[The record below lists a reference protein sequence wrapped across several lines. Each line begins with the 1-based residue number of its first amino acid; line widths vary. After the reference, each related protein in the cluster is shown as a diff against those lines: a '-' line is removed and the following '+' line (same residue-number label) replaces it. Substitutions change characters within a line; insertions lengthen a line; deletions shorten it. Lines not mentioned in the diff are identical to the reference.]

1 MSDDDRR
8 LIAGRYR
15 LAERL
20 GAGAMGEVWKGEDER
35 LNRTVALKQ
44 LHLRT
49 ALDAA
54 GAGDLRARAMREGR
68 IAARLM
74 HPNAIAIFDV
84 VEEEGYPWLVMEY
97 LPSTSLADLLATR
110 GSLPPAEVAE
120 IGRQVA
126 EALAAAHRS
135 GIIHRDVKPANVL
148 LADNGVAKISDFG
161 ISRAA
166 GDVTLTATG
175 LVAGTP
181 AYFAPEVARGS
192 DADER
197 SDVFSLGSTL
207 YHAVEGNPPFG
218 RPDNAIALLHR
229 VSQGEIDPPRHA
241 GPLTPVLLRLLH
253 PDPDERPGMT
263 EAGQALAAV
272 ATGTTAAPAAPA
284 PAADPRRRRLAA
296 VVVAALLV
304 LAVLGAGL
312 WFLLS
317 GDDQQAGGD
326 TPRPSV
332 PATSAPTNPATSAE
346 DTTTTT
352 SSPPPGTSSPTP
364 TPTPQGN
371 PDEQRMAAVRDYY
384 ALLPGN
390 LEAAYARLSDRFK
403 STRSPSF
410 DDYAAF
416 WGQMS
421 SVQVTNLS
429 PAGGNAVTATITYT
443 YASGGTTTEQHIYTL
458 VDQNGQWAID
468 SQAS

>member
-8 LIAGRYR
+8 LVAGRYR

-97 LPSTSLADLLATR
+97 LPSTSLADLLAAR

-218 RPDNAIALLHR
+218 RHDNAIALLHR

-241 GPLTPVLLRLLH
+241 GPLTPVLLRLLD
-253 PDPDERPGMT
+253 PDPDARPGMT

-272 ATGTTAAPAAPA
+272 ATASPATPATAPEPG
-284 PAADPRRRRLAA
+284 RRRLA
-296 VVVAALLV
+296 VVGLAALIV
-304 LAVLGAGL
+304 VAVLGAGL
-312 WFLLS
+312 WLLLGG
-317 GDDQQAGGD
+317 GDDQRAGGD
-326 TPRPSV
+326 TPQPD
-332 PATSAPTNPATSAE
+332 PSAPASSAPRGPTTSAE
-346 DTTTTT
+346 ATTTPA
-352 SSPPPGTSSPTP
+352 SPPPSTSSPTP

-410 DDYAAF
+410 ADYASF
-416 WGQMS
+416 WNQMS
-421 SVQVTNLS
+421 SVQATNLS

-443 YASGGTTTEQHIYTL
+443 YADGGTTTERHTYTL

-468 SQAS
+468 GQAS